1 MKAVVLNIEMHEI
14 LPVKN
19 YQKTQIL
26 FRLCCS
32 CVTKESAVKTV
43 SFLLRLILLK
53 N

>member
-1 MKAVVLNIEMHEI
+1 MKAVVLNIEIYEI

-32 CVTKESAVKTV
+32 CVTKESAVKIV